1 METQLPAPA
10 LSSRLGLAPFRLLA
24 TAAVVFLL
32 SGLLAALD
40 VIMPWRE
47 AAASGMPVTQQ
58 IVLRRLLKRKSIA
71 LSVAVIAFG
80 LAISTLG
87 AALTVLLWK
96 AS

>member
-40 VIMPWRE
+40 VIMPWRV
-47 AAASGMPVTQQ
+47 ARAIVFQVTFKHW
-58 IVLRRLLKRKSIA
+58 RA
-71 LSVAVIAFG
+71 LFPDP
-80 LAISTLG
+80 LQPCSTVDDLFP
-87 AALTVLLWK
+87 
-96 AS
+96 SP